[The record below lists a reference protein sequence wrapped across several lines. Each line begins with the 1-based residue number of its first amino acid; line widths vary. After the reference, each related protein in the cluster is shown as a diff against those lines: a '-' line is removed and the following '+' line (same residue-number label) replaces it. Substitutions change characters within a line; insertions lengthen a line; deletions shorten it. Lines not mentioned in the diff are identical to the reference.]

1 MIIKTIETRTITVSS
16 ETYLEILAMIKN
28 DGKYTCK
35 IDGKPYYL
43 AEMKALRM
51 GETVEA
57 TFISLNEP
65 HEIEVTADVNEH
77 MG

>member
-1 MIIKTIETRTITVSS
+1 
-16 ETYLEILAMIKN
+16 MIKN